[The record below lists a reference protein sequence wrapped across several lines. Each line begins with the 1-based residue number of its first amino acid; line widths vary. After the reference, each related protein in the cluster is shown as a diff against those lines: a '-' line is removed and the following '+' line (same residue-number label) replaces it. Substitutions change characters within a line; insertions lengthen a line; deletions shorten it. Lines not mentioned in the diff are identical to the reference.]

1 MRTRMLLGTAVV
13 TALFTAAPL
22 TAASASSIDVLTLG
36 RTAGPNATVGD
47 TVTARMQVGTEATFY
62 VPGSTTGVICK
73 QASTTST
80 ITANPSKPGVAGES
94 LNGQSFSRCK
104 TNIPGIT
111 LEGIQITG
119 LPYTVTVSGK
129 SGHAVTVENASTTTT
144 FGTPAGDIPCS
155 YTDAAVNGVA
165 SNTDSLITFTN
176 QEFVLTPTSS
186 TSCPPAAD
194 FSATFGPQKDVTVSP
209 AMRVKVN

>member
-36 RTAGPNATVGD
+36 RTGGTNATVGD
-47 TVTARMQVGTEATFY
+47 TVTARMVAGTEATFY

-80 ITANPSKPGVAGES
+80 ITTNPSKPGVADES
-94 LNGQSFSRCK
+94 LNGQSFGRCK

-119 LPYTVTVSGK
+119 LPYAVTVSGTA
-129 SGHAVTVENASTTTT
+129 GHAVTVANASTTTT

-155 YTDAAVNGVA
+155 YTDAAVDGTAANSG
-165 SNTDSLITFTN
+165 STITFTN

-194 FSATFGPQKDVTVSP
+194 FSASFGPQRDTSVSP
-209 AMRVKVN
+209 AMPVKVN

>member
-1 MRTRMLLGTAVV
+1 MLLGTAVV

-22 TAASASSIDVLTLG
+22 TAASASSSIDVLTLG

-47 TVTARMQVGTEATFY
+47 TVTANLQAGTEATFY
-62 VPGSTTGVICK
+62 VPGSTTGVVCK

-80 ITANPSKPGVAGES
+80 ITSNPSKPGVAGES

-119 LPYTVTVSGK
+119 LPYAVTVSGK
-129 SGHAVTVENASTTTT
+129 AGHAVVVANASTTTT

-155 YTDAAVNGVA
+155 YTDAAVDGTA
-165 SNTDSLITFTN
+165 SNTQSVITFTD

-194 FSATFGPQKDVTVSP
+194 FSATFGPQKDVSASP
-209 AMRVKVN
+209 AKRVKVN